1 MSNTKTPNFINSTST
16 KEVRPMLFGRIF
28 MVCAVGIGVPRVK
41 TVMYALF
48 FCLLCS
54 LTNRL

>member
-1 MSNTKTPNFINSTST
+1 
-16 KEVRPMLFGRIF
+16 MLFGRIF

-48 FCLLCS
+48 LSPL
-54 LTNRL
+54 